1 MVFKTS
7 TLSNNVKIKLNL
19 RRLTMML
26 KRVMLMRVV
35 DIALKTATL
44 YTNVKIQVPLRI
56 LMWMLRIVMLLVD
69 MVI

>member
-1 MVFKTS
+1 
-7 TLSNNVKIKLNL
+7 
-19 RRLTMML
+19 MML